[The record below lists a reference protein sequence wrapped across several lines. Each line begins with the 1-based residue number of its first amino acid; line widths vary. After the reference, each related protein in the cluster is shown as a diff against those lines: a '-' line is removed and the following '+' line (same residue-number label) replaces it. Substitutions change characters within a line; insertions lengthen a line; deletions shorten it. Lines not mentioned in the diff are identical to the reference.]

1 MSRSEKWRLLIYTAL
16 FVLGLLLL
24 LALAPLFAQA
34 LPTKTYL
41 CTSAK
46 TGDPA
51 GSATSCAAKTP
62 CGIPVNATD
71 QVRVSINGVQTY
83 EPYATITTTTQV
95 GNCGNGSW
103 STLAGL
109 GIPLYSST
117 ASTPVPPV
125 VVTPP
130 VTTPTTPA
138 PPVAAPTQSVTV
150 CAQDN
155 PAACAT
161 FPGLPV
167 PECFTLSSP
176 TASLTACLPG
186 ASL

>member
-1 MSRSEKWRLLIYTAL
+1 MTPREKWWWALGVGSALLA
-16 FVLGLLLL
+16 LL
-24 LALAPLFAQA
+24 LAALPLFATI
-34 LPTKTYL
+34 PTQTPTYL

-83 EPYATITTTTQV
+83 EPYATITATTQV
-95 GNCGNGSW
+95 GNCGSGSW

-117 ASTPVPPV
+117 GSTPVPPV
-125 VVTPP
+125 GVTPP

-155 PAACAT
+155 PAA
-161 FPGLPV
+161 
-167 PECFTLSSP
+167 
-176 TASLTACLPG
+176 
-186 ASL
+186 